1 MAMNALYNSR
11 LWKGIT
17 RGTKGILQSEKLHM
31 FRNSERRDLGNN
43 KVHEKWKKCKKTG
56 GKGYPEEEY
65 TGTFIEKEVLPSGKE
80 FEEKVFKKMKIYY
93 VDKNLFFIFGCFTSL
108 YSVFVYDFF
117 TNRYLQ
123 ISSNFFFFIF
133 HITKQTVN
141 MLACVVHL
149 LFICFQVLALSIKAN
164 TGSRP

>member
-11 LWKGIT
+11 LWRGIT

-31 FRNSERRDLGNN
+31 FRNSERRDLSNN
-43 KVHEKWKKCKKTG
+43 KVNEKWKKCTKTG

-108 YSVFVYDFF
+108 YSVFVWKDVYIECGCGKFLCHAQA
-117 TNRYLQ
+117 NEKGE
-123 ISSNFFFFIF
+123 N
-133 HITKQTVN
+133 QTVKSLDR
-141 MLACVVHL
+141 M
-149 LFICFQVLALSIKAN
+149 
-164 TGSRP
+164 